1 MSKPTFDNRNENRIS
16 IKTDS
21 TVKLIKELS
30 KLGVFK
36 SKKKPKRRVDTG
48 MEGIKQDNVMVG
60 YTKSLGGPLGPQ
72 MRNIPPIQQ
81 IQAGMSPQQ
90 IEDIQRTNAARFA
103 ALQGEVDQHRSETR
117 QTIGGLAGAAARKF
131 SQLDSAV
138 SGIVNVDS
146 EHFRGSTFP
155 ASSRGDQPIDPFYYA
170 RSGMVP
176 PERWLPDTNDVPM
189 DQTLNEGGPQTTAQF
204 ATTLYP
210 PEEET
215 NSGISS
221 SQMGRAEDEITASG
235 GGGGKRIYTGGELPE
250 GVAFLEVGDVL
261 PKTRI
266 QPQERIRKTRTKNE
280 QRNFIANSWGL
291 SPVPDE
297 KSSRDDFRKY
307 YFDLALA
314 ANEDINPNL
323 KTKDDYI
330 REIKALLDIVGT
342 AISSEK

>member
-1 MSKPTFDNRNENRIS
+1 MSKPTFDNRNENRIN

-36 SKKKPKRRVDTG
+36 SKKKPKRRADTG
-48 MEGIKQDNVMVG
+48 MDGIKQDNVMVG

-90 IEDIQRTNAARFA
+90 IEDIQRINSARFA

-146 EHFRGSTFP
+146 ERFRGSTFP
-155 ASSRGDQPIDPFYYA
+155 ALSQGDQPVDPFSYA
-170 RSGMVP
+170 RSSNDNRNFEV
-176 PERWLPDTNDVPM
+176 PDTSDVPM
-189 DQTLNEGGPQTTAQF
+189 DQTLNEGGPDVTAQF
-204 ATTLYP
+204 AETLYP
-210 PEEET
+210 EGE
-215 NSGISS
+215 SADFGLSS

-235 GGGGKRIYTGGELPE
+235 GGSGKRIYTGGELPE
-250 GVAFLEVGDVL
+250 GVAFLQVGEEIPESIVG
-261 PKTRI
+261 KKRSEI
-266 QPQERIRKTRTKNE
+266 
-280 QRNFIANSWGL
+280 
-291 SPVPDE
+291 
-297 KSSRDDFRKY
+297 
-307 YFDLALA
+307 LA
-314 ANEDINPNL
+314 ARGLGPLPPNSKNTPTEKMQEYYINFTRAFNVSPNFFITSNRKKMFEEMVNIL
-323 KTKDDYI
+323 
-330 REIKALLDIVGT
+330 
-342 AISSEK
+342 EK